1 MDTTTDRSALEGKLI
16 PELQQI
22 AQRLGIEGSQK
33 LRKAGLIDA
42 IVEHAGGDGRT
53 VERPGR
59 SGERIRRRHDRHVRD
74 RVRRACTS
82 HRRRI
87 ERPAVRERRR
97 RSTKASEMPGTTGRG
112 PRRTEANA
120 SPEIVSR
127 TTASR
132 TTARRATGRATTGP
146 RATAKAA
153 TVLRAGRRA
162 IVRRA
167 TDHAATVPKATD
179 PAVTIKVDGPTVATE
194 ARERAVTAAGVRHAK
209 SAGGSARNA
218 VSARSRSGPRSSRTR
233 RS

>member
-1 MDTTTDRSALEGKLI
+1 MRSSSTRAATD
-16 PELQQI
+16 
-22 AQRLGIEGSQK
+22 
-33 LRKAGLIDA
+33 
-42 IVEHAGGDGRT
+42 
-53 VERPGR
+53 
-59 SGERIRRRHDRHVRD
+59 
-74 RVRRACTS
+74 
-82 HRRRI
+82 HRRTA
-87 ERPAVRERRR
+87 RPLRRTHPTAARPPRPRPR
-97 RSTKASEMPGTTGRG
+97 RTSVHLAPTAARTGSGTRATALTKASEMPGTTGRA

-132 TTARRATGRATTGP
+132 TTARRATDRAATVR

-153 TVLRAGRRA
+153 TVHRADRKA

-167 TDHAATVPKATD
+167 TDPAATVPKATA

-194 ARERAVTAAGVRHAK
+194 ARERAVTAAGVRHAR

>member
-42 IVEHAGGDGRT
+42 IVEHAGGDGSPSNGPAAPADT
-53 VERPGR
+53 
-59 SGERIRRRHDRHVRD
+59 SGGGTTATSETAPDSGT
-74 RVRRACTS
+74 RA
-82 HRRRI
+82 I
-87 ERPAVRERRR
+87 AL
-97 RSTKASEMPGTTGRG
+97 TKASEMPGTTGRA

-120 SPEIVSR
+120 RPEIVSR

-132 TTARRATGRATTGP
+132 TTARRATDRATTVP

-218 VSARSRSGPRSSRTR
+218 VSARSRSGPRNSRTR